1 MKSFAHNYLAPLI
14 LLLLSQGL
22 SAQGTVN
29 FSHSTA
35 GDLTNRTASREDERT
50 SHPVGLND
58 SILSQER
65 NVSLSG
71 TLPTSTKMVTTGPP
85 VYFNRD
91 SNLLQLRNGNSRM
104 SDISVRN
111 VPDTT
116 RPFGQIPISSSV
128 SPFGARLYS
137 IPIPVAAGNNLSP
150 EIGLTYNSLGGEGKV
165 GYGWELSGF
174 SSITVRNRSF
184 YYDSITAPA
193 VYGRTDEVYSLDGV
207 PLVQNSVSEM
217 SSYDYETVSGH
228 ILVKKILN
236 NEDRV
241 ICFKALFPDGRR
253 AIFGFPDADDPDA
266 EYPITE
272 MSDLYGDVIKYSYLS
287 LGTVPYYP
295 ETVVYGRSQEDTIK
309 FTYSSLPVSFI
320 PAHIAY
326 QAYRRPY
333 LLSSIVS
340 IAGTDT
346 LSCDVLSHE
355 QRYGTSLLRQYS
367 RSRGG
372 EDLNPLVF
380 EYGQT
385 AFSSIPRV
393 EMNRA
398 VQTDSAFISWFRSD
412 STVFY
417 SRGRLRNDEVND
429 GVIFH
434 LQGDPYGMT
443 STSSLGSLYPSSGYI
458 VIYPVI
464 SSFVSPTILNFGAGF
479 QEIQAVDIDGDG
491 RDEVVKTSL
500 IGASGDS
507 TIIAIQTYGFSKD
520 IVTGKDT
527 LLPISVL
534 PVKIKGKNN
543 LHGHL
548 NPAMMKYYYGD
559 FTGEGRIQMLIISAG
574 FTDSHRAT
582 KVVNLN
588 DGTIA
593 YDGYTIN
600 PNLVLCR
607 DIDGDGQTELCQATD
622 SGFVIRRL
630 IDGEFSVRGISS
642 TPSPSSFQ
650 KMIAMGDL
658 NADGY
663 IDILTAS
670 SQEPGLDCFSYNGL
684 SFDSLRV
691 STIYQRS
698 SEDQVQLVDVNRDGY
713 DDLVLKRADQVIVAL
728 NSLGTFSPCN
738 TTRFTIDESAD
749 VIPGNVVTGGTSG
762 FLLAFQDS
770 IVYQYSFPDANRSVL
785 RQLTS
790 CRNSLGD
797 IQRNYYLNLPD
808 DASYGSIYYR
818 DTSRHYSLEDGY
830 FSQMPNMSVL
840 SEEKVFTEN
849 AIPWST
855 WHQYVYFDAV
865 FHRKGLGFR
874 GFGSIIEEDLSN
886 LDIGED
892 GLMVFTNTVYDPENG
907 AVPVRVVR
915 RLGDAAGTLIDSTLY
930 CYSKL
935 FHPYRK
941 HTPRLDT
948 IVVINCI
955 DDLRTITRYQYDTYD
970 FVSSLHSVKLALD
983 TIPGPGRA
991 LNTDVCYQYGHQ
1003 VNNTDS
1009 LWLLGNVTSQV
1020 VTKFNDNSE
1029 LGWEERTNYTY
1040 SLRKNKPNTALTYVG
1055 LVDYNE
1061 GILEADNLLS
1071 EVHYTYDTHGNVLS
1085 ERTATYGGTA
1095 FRGPTYS
1102 YDAQGRFLL
1111 SETDAAGLTTSYSG
1125 YNIFGKPTTVTDPR
1139 GNVTS
1144 YTYDNWGNL
1153 TSVTHPDGS
1162 TENTSR
1168 QWVVDEDL
1176 GSLYK
1181 VTVSGNASPTQTTW
1195 YSSLGQELRT
1205 GTKRFNGDIIYTDKQ
1220 YSNSGRLLRE
1230 SLPYKM
1236 PVDTIRWNTT
1246 SYDTLGRISS
1256 ITAASGA
1263 VTSYVYNGRTT
1274 GTTKE
1279 GITITRTVGA
1289 DGDVYLSQDLG
1300 GDIRYFYCPDG
1311 QPDSVRVMVAGTAS
1325 SPVWATTRFTYDDY
1339 GRRTSVI
1346 DPSAGTRS
1354 DAYTDNADGSSS
1366 VVHTTS
1372 NGTVTTYRD
1381 TLGRIILV
1389 QRHDN
1394 GSIPVPDPDEPEERA
1409 QRVADTLVAGTAID
1423 SAIVRNPSST
1433 RSAEFNT
1440 TYTYNGYGDLVS
1452 AVSNNGTSTYYTY
1465 DTYGRIAT
1473 QRENI
1478 PGSQWLQRSFSYDT
1492 AGRVVSTAYTTGSG
1506 ISVTENYSYTNGY
1519 HTATMAMNSIIW
1531 QLQGENALGQPTLAY
1546 TGSAARRYYYDVYG
1560 FPTRRELESAEG
1572 ATTMDFRYSYHHPT
1586 GNMTWREDATREV
1599 TNEDY
1604 ARETFT
1610 YDGLNRLTAMDDN
1623 LLSGSRD
1630 VTYSNSGNIT
1640 SIDGNGD
1647 FYYPNNQSRYPYR
1660 ISGGDIG
1667 EYAWCPDPNIDM
1679 GYTAYDR
1686 PMYINGSSG
1695 LVTFSYNDAGER
1707 VSTVSSVYMGSEE
1720 GYRFIWGRYYI
1731 GGRYER
1737 EVINNT
1743 VRETLWLG
1751 GDAYR
1756 APMIFYRENNSGGAL
1771 YNIGRDVQG
1780 SITHLATVNGDLL
1793 KEYSY
1798 DPWGRMRNPDTHVFP
1813 TYGPLPSGEGG
1824 GDERSLTTILIPA
1837 IHRGYCGHEHLEQ
1850 FGLINMNARLYDPF
1864 TGRFYSPDPYVQ
1876 MPDFS
1881 QNFNR
1886 YAYCLNN
1893 PLKYEDESGEYA
1905 GLDDLVAAGIGGL
1918 VNVISNAIQGNLN
1931 GKGWFGRAAA
1941 AFGAGAI
1948 GAWASLYPEF
1958 GGLAI
1963 GGAIVSSTNA
1973 WIEGKDGEDIAIA
1986 AGFGAATS
1994 IIGGVAGEWGS
2005 KTIGSIIINGLG
2017 VTGPVLKGAISG
2029 GFGSAFAGYVVGFTV
2044 SLINTWDI
2052 SQAHHAGLL
2061 GAKIGMATGSIGGLI
2076 AGYKYAKNQKINPWT
2091 GKPID
2096 GVVIGEDMSGRV
2108 SPAANDLEATTI
2120 SKDWKN
2126 DNIGDAFINNEPS
2139 TKGLEYNAQ
2148 WIQNKMNKSVPILD
2162 IGPKGSVPYSPYYK
2176 LETGLT
2182 SSYPY
2187 LFPASYNSYSIPY
2200 LPSIRII
2207 KFKY

>member
-1 MKSFAHNYLAPLI
+1 MKKFACDYLTALI
-14 LLLLSQGL
+14 LLLLSQSL

-29 FSHSTA
+29 YSHSTA
-35 GDLTNRTASREDERT
+35 GDLTNRTASGGGERAIR
-50 SHPVGLND
+50 SVVLND
-58 SILSQER
+58 SLLSR
-65 NVSLSG
+65 GSIGSLSG
-71 TLPTSTKMVTTGPP
+71 AQPASVKTLTAGPS

-91 SNLLQLRNGNSRM
+91 SNLLQLRNWNSRM
-104 SDISVRN
+104 SDIPVRD
-111 VPDTT
+111 VLDTT
-116 RPFGQIPISSSV
+116 RQFGQIPISSSV
-128 SPFGARLYS
+128 SQFGARLYS
-137 IPIPVAAGNNLSP
+137 VPIPVAAGNILFP
-150 EIGLTYNSLGGEGKV
+150 EIGLTYSSMGGEGRA
-165 GYGWELSGF
+165 GYGWEISGL
-174 SSITVRNRSF
+174 SSITVRNRNF

-193 VYGRTDEVYSLDGV
+193 VYGRTEEVYSLDGI
-207 PLVQNSVSEM
+207 PLVQNSVSGM

-241 ICFKALFPDGRR
+241 ICFKALFPDGRS
-253 AIFGFPDADDPDA
+253 AIFGFPDAEDPDA

-272 MSDLYGDVIKYSYLS
+272 MTDLYGNVITYSYVSLS
-287 LGTVPYYP
+287 SVPYYP
-295 ETVVYGRSQEDTIK
+295 ETIVYGKSQEDTIK
-309 FTYSSLPVSFI
+309 FAYSPQPVSFI
-320 PAHIAY
+320 PAHAAY
-326 QAYRRPY
+326 QSFNRPL

-340 IAGTDT
+340 ITGTDT
-346 LSCDVLSHE
+346 LSRDVLTHE
-355 QRYGTSLLRQYS
+355 QRYGTTLLKQYS
-367 RSRGG
+367 RSRSG
-372 EDLNPLVF
+372 EELNPLVF
-380 EYGQT
+380 EYGQH
-385 AFSSIPRV
+385 ASGSIPMV
-393 EMNRA
+393 ELNRA
-398 VQTDSAFISWFRSD
+398 VKTDSAFISWFRSD
-412 STVFY
+412 SAVFY
-417 SRGRLRNDEVND
+417 SRGHLKDNEVND

-434 LQGDPYGMT
+434 LQGQPYGMT
-443 STSSLGSLYPSSGYI
+443 SISSFGSLYPPSGYI

-479 QEIQAVDIDGDG
+479 QEIQAIDIDGDG

-500 IGASGDS
+500 LGATGDS
-507 TIIAIQTYGFSKD
+507 TIIAIQTYSFSKD
-520 IVTGKDT
+520 IATGKDT
-527 LLPISVL
+527 LLPISVI
-534 PVKIKGKNN
+534 PVKMKGINI
-543 LHGHL
+543 HGAYV

-559 FTGEGRIQMLIISAG
+559 FTGEGRIQMLIISSG
-574 FTDSHRAT
+574 FTNSPRAT
-582 KVVNLN
+582 RVINLN
-588 DGTIA
+588 DGTLA

-600 PNLVLCR
+600 PVCLLCR

-650 KMIAMGDL
+650 KMIALGDL

-663 IDILTAS
+663 TDILTAS
-670 SQEPGLDCFSYNGL
+670 AQEPGLDCFSYNGL
-684 SFDSLRV
+684 SFDSLCV

-698 SEDQVQLVDVNRDGY
+698 AEDQAQLVDVNRDGY

-728 NSLGTFSPCN
+728 NSLGAFSSCDI
-738 TTRFTIDESAD
+738 TRFTIDKSTD
-749 VIPGNVVTGGTSG
+749 VIPGNVITGGTSG
-762 FLLAFQDS
+762 FILAFQDS
-770 IVYQYSFPDANRSVL
+770 IVHQYSFPDANRSVL

-797 IQRNYYLNLPD
+797 TQRNYYLNLPD
-808 DASYGSIYYR
+808 DASYGSVYYR

-855 WHQYVYFDAV
+855 WRQYVYFDAV
-865 FHRKGLGFR
+865 FHGKGLGFR
-874 GFGSIIEEDLSN
+874 GFGSVIQEDLTD

-915 RLGDAAGTLIDSTLY
+915 RLGDAAGTMIDSTLY
-930 CYSKL
+930 RYSKS

-948 IVVINCI
+948 TIRI
-955 DDLRTITRYQYDTYD
+955 DSVSGFRTMDRFHYDSLE
-970 FVSSLHSVKLALD
+970 FVSQQYHVSQALATAD
-983 TIPGPGRA
+983 TVPGA
-991 LNTDVCYQYGHQ
+991 YSEKWTFIHYSHQ
-1003 VNNTDS
+1003 INLADS
-1009 LWLLGNVTSQV
+1009 LWLLGNAISVTED
-1020 VTKFNDNSE
+1020 VTDMQH
-1029 LGWEERTNYTY
+1029 LPLLQYWETVTQNTY
-1040 SLRKNKPNTALTYVG
+1040 SQGSNRPDTVKTFVG
-1055 LVDYNE
+1055 MTDQIE
-1061 GILEADNLLS
+1061 GPVEAENLLS

-1085 ERTATYGGTA
+1085 EMSASYGGTA

-1102 YDAQGRFLL
+1102 YDTQGRFLL
-1111 SETDAAGLTTSYSG
+1111 SETDATGLTTSYSG

-1168 QWVVDEDL
+1168 QWAVDEDL

-1220 YSNSGRLLRE
+1220 YSNSGRLLSE
-1230 SLPYKM
+1230 SMPYKT

-1246 SYDTLGRISS
+1246 GYDNLGRISS
-1256 ITAASGA
+1256 VTAASGA
-1263 VTSYVYNGRTT
+1263 VTSYAYNGRTT

-1289 DGDVYLSQDLG
+1289 DGNVYLSQDPG
-1300 GDIRYFYCPDG
+1300 GDIRYFYRPDG

-1366 VVHTTS
+1366 IVHTTT
-1372 NGTVTTYRD
+1372 NGMVTTYRD
-1381 TLGRIILV
+1381 TLGRVTLV

-1394 GSIPVPDPDEPEERA
+1394 GSIPDPDPDPEERT
-1409 QRVADTLVAGTAID
+1409 QRA
-1423 SAIVRNPSST
+1423 SRNPSPD
-1433 RSAEFNT
+1433 RSADFNT
-1440 TYTYNGYGDLVS
+1440 TYTYNNYGDLVS

-1465 DTYGRIAT
+1465 DTLGRVVT

-1478 PGSQWLQRSFSYDT
+1478 PGNQWLQRAFSYDT
-1492 AGRVVSTAYTTGSG
+1492 AGRVASTAYTTGSG
-1506 ISVTENYSYTNGY
+1506 ISVTESYTYTNGY
-1519 HTATMAMNSIIW
+1519 HTATTARDTTIW
-1531 QLQGENALGQPTLAY
+1531 QLLAENSLGQPTLTTTGTAGRSYAY
-1546 TGSAARRYYYDVYG
+1546 DAYG
-1560 FPTRRELESAEG
+1560 FPQQRTLWNDQDELV
-1572 ATTMDFRYSYHHPT
+1572 MDFRYSYHHPT
-1586 GNMTWREDATREV
+1586 GNMTWREDHMRFSGNDPV
-1599 TNEDY
+1599 
-1604 ARETFT
+1604 RETFT
-1610 YDGLNRLTAMDDN
+1610 YDGLNRLTAMGDN
-1623 LLSGSRD
+1623 LLSGPRD
-1630 VTYSNSGNIT
+1630 VTYSNSGNVT

-1667 EYAWCPDPNIDM
+1667 EYAWCPEPNIDL

-1686 PMYINGSSG
+1686 PMYINASSG
-1695 LVTFSYNDAGER
+1695 LVTFTYNDAGER

-1737 EVINNT
+1737 EVIDNT
-1743 VRETLWLG
+1743 TRETLWLG
-1751 GDAYR
+1751 GDAYS
-1756 APMIFYRENNSGGAL
+1756 APMIFYREDNTGGAL

-1793 KEYSY
+1793 KEYTY

-1813 TYGPLPSGEGG
+1813 TYGPLPSGGG
-1824 GDERSLTTILIPA
+1824 GEDERSLTTILIPT

-1893 PLKYEDESGEYA
+1893 PLKYKDNSGESII
-1905 GLDDLVAAGIGGL
+1905 LAA
-1918 VNVISNAIQGNLN
+1918 
-1931 GKGWFGRAAA
+1931 
-1941 AFGAGAI
+1941 
-1948 GAWASLYPEF
+1948 
-1958 GGLAI
+1958 
-1963 GGAIVSSTNA
+1963 
-1973 WIEGKDGEDIAIA
+1973 IAIA
-1986 AGFGAATS
+1986 VVSMAIDYGIQVYNNYRLSKNDPSITPNDIWFKRIDWFDVGLTGAISGLTAGFGAS
-1994 IIGGVAGEWGS
+1994 LQAG
-2005 KTIGSIIINGLG
+2005 KTIGKLG
-2017 VTGPVLKGAISG
+2017 IWW
-2029 GFGSAFAGYVVGFTV
+2029 
-2044 SLINTWDI
+2044 I
-2052 SQAHHAGLL
+2052 
-2061 GAKIGMATGSIGGLI
+2061 
-2076 AGYKYAKNQKINPWT
+2076 KNQKLIKVGEIIVSSALDIT
-2091 GKPID
+2091 GD
-2096 GVVIGEDMSGRV
+2096 GLQNVSFNDFIIRSAIGLSTYAVSTVLTEAVSSNNVKDTKGGLPKQKHHVATNKNATYTPLMKEIAAEYGLDLDGDWNVAVMDHLGRHPNEYHEFVLNAMKQISTEAAGDQQRFIELFNAYVKDVI
-2108 SPAANDLEATTI
+2108 
-2120 SKDWKN
+2120 
-2126 DNIGDAFINNEPS
+2126 INNPDLLR
-2139 TKGLEYNAQ
+2139 KAG
-2148 WIQNKMNKSVPILD
+2148 WIH
-2162 IGPKGSVPYSPYYK
+2162 
-2176 LETGLT
+2176 
-2182 SSYPY
+2182 
-2187 LFPASYNSYSIPY
+2187 
-2200 LPSIRII
+2200 
-2207 KFKY
+2207 